1 MTDRFRTGA
10 GRRVACTGVAGIVA
24 ALMVAG
30 VSASAQT
37 ISPGGVEFLQRTKA
51 FIYNGLT
58 QISAEGVAAGT
69 TDPFVQIA
77 PGAGTLPVA
86 YYHFPVLAE
95 QRDAFRAALR
105 LPTGLELVPVR
116 VVSGAEPG
124 HFLTVAVYEA
134 GGERAGLR
142 AEWTTYVRG
151 PGDARPRTL
160 MLDATMDRAFVDPV
174 RIHAPAA
181 GRFVY
186 SREGQTLRTEIVAG
200 ATTFAS
206 TVPLPTGSRGSRLL
220 DRQWGA
226 AGDVVYWR
234 NGVADVQTFNGLVA
248 NRPVLSIPPDGVA
261 VAQQSP
267 WTPFI
272 AARPAWDVLVDQRID
287 VVVRP
292 WVNADDPAV
301 ALDPPFRA
309 DLLAT
314 KAAYFSE
321 IERQRAV
328 AIGQRKA
335 EPLMDFLLE
344 TAPPAIFL
352 NYRIR
357 PERRAALA
365 AAIPLPAG
373 FRLAPVQPH
382 PGVPKDYYL
391 SLNIYNAAGL
401 APGLRAEWSV
411 YVTRN
416 GESTPRFMII
426 DVQTSEV
433 SVDPLNLIT
442 IPAERFT
449 YNTTGNTLAIDLSA
463 PGVSFA
469 AWLQVPEAPQMR
481 EMNLDWAEC
490 NNLVYWRNGVADKIY
505 YDESAYG
512 PVAVVPRRNVVQR
525 DGTRWAPF
533 VELDHVFL
541 YEKSQGLVASPWS
554 NLSTLQPPVARPRP
568 AMAKERPAGAQR
580 ARVAR

>member
-1 MTDRFRTGA
+1 
-10 GRRVACTGVAGIVA
+10 
-24 ALMVAG
+24 
-30 VSASAQT
+30 
-37 ISPGGVEFLQRTKA
+37 
-51 FIYNGLT
+51 
-58 QISAEGVAAGT
+58 
-69 TDPFVQIA
+69 
-77 PGAGTLPVA
+77 
-86 YYHFPVLAE
+86 
-95 QRDAFRAALR
+95 
-105 LPTGLELVPVR
+105 
-116 VVSGAEPG
+116 
-124 HFLTVAVYEA
+124 
-134 GGERAGLR
+134 
-142 AEWTTYVRG
+142 
-151 PGDARPRTL
+151 
-160 MLDATMDRAFVDPV
+160 MLDATMDRPFVDPV
-174 RIHAPAA
+174 RIQAPAA

-186 SREGQTLRTEIVAG
+186 NREGQTLRTEIVAG
-200 ATTFAS
+200 AATFTAS
-206 TVPLPTGSRGSRLL
+206 VPLPTSPRKSRLL

-248 NRPVLSIPPDGVA
+248 NRPVLSIPPDSVA
-261 VAQQSP
+261 LAQQSP
-267 WTPFI
+267 WTPYV
-272 AARPAWDVLVDQRID
+272 AARPAWVVLVDQRID

-292 WVNADDPAV
+292 WVNADDPSLP
-301 ALDPPFRA
+301 LDPKFRA

-314 KAAYFSE
+314 KAAYFSD

-328 AIGQRKA
+328 AIGQRQA

-344 TAPPAIFL
+344 TEPPAIFL

-382 PGVPKDYYL
+382 PGVQKDYYL

-411 YVTRN
+411 YVTKN
-416 GESTPRFMII
+416 GESVPRFMII

-442 IPAERFT
+442 IPADSFT
-449 YNTTGNTLAIDLSA
+449 YTASGKALAIDLRAS
-463 PGVSFA
+463 GLTFA
-469 AWLQVPEAPQMR
+469 ARLQVPDAPQMR

-554 NLSTLQPPVARPRP
+554 NLTALQPFAPTSRP
-568 AMAKERPAGAQR
+568 ASAKERPAAVQR
-580 ARVAR
+580 ARLTR